1 MLPVNVYEAPN
12 SSAYGVIIGNRIN
25 VSRNA
30 TIIIIYMT
38 FAKDIPAFRFLLY
51 MKEGRGGKLFLS
63 KESVKF
69 LRELSSPFVL
79 GCFSKFIQMSC
90 FTGFHFR
97 RTLSAGTASASSLVK
112 NTLCGVRGL
121 VLFPQESPP
130 YVPARQCSMLKIDV
144 ALVRRVFYFK
154 NQPSHVKLSHKAY
167 SDPCWLMQAFGHG

>member
-1 MLPVNVYEAPN
+1 
-12 SSAYGVIIGNRIN
+12 
-25 VSRNA
+25 
-30 TIIIIYMT
+30 
-38 FAKDIPAFRFLLY
+38 
-51 MKEGRGGKLFLS
+51 MKNNLWNTKNECNKNKRKKW

-130 YVPARQCSMLKIDV
+130 YVPARQCSMLIIDV

>member
-1 MLPVNVYEAPN
+1 LSPAEL
-12 SSAYGVIIGNRIN
+12 RRL
-25 VSRNA
+25 VSLVTKTTD
-30 TIIIIYMT
+30 TIIQENKIEVNKIC
-38 FAKDIPAFRFLLY
+38 LV
-51 MKEGRGGKLFLS
+51 
-63 KESVKF
+63 ESVKF

-130 YVPARQCSMLKIDV
+130 YVPARQCSMLIIDV

>member
-1 MLPVNVYEAPN
+1 MDEFVQHHNYCAECIFL
-12 SSAYGVIIGNRIN
+12 
-25 VSRNA
+25 
-30 TIIIIYMT
+30 TT
-38 FAKDIPAFRFLLY
+38 HFTRFLRVLKNCPCIHKTYSHFMDALKSQNIPWRRFIFYIFQKNQLKLY
-51 MKEGRGGKLFLS
+51 FYVRITLTHLLTS
-63 KESVKF
+63 VYSIPLYESVEF

-130 YVPARQCSMLKIDV
+130 HVPARQCSMLIIDV

-154 NQPSHVKLSHKAY
+154 
-167 SDPCWLMQAFGHG
+167 

>member
-1 MLPVNVYEAPN
+1 VERASLPTSITTEDRLAQD
-12 SSAYGVIIGNRIN
+12 IIAEKNEICMNEIN
-25 VSRNA
+25 
-30 TIIIIYMT
+30 
-38 FAKDIPAFRFLLY
+38 F
-51 MKEGRGGKLFLS
+51 
-63 KESVKF
+63 ESVKF

-130 YVPARQCSMLKIDV
+130 CVPARQCSMLIRDV

-154 NQPSHVKLSHKAY
+154 NQPSHVKLSHKVY
-167 SDPCWLMQAFGHG
+167 CGHCCLMQAFGHV